1 MALTSGTKLGPYE
14 IQAPLGAGGMGEV
27 YRARDTRLDRTVA
40 VKVLPTH
47 LSDNPE
53 ARQRFER
60 EARAISSLNHPNI
73 CILHDVGYQDGVDY
87 LVMEYLEGETLADR
101 LMKGPLPLDQAL
113 KCGVG
118 ICEGLEKAH
127 GSGVIHRDLKPGNIM
142 LTKSG
147 VKLMDFGLAKL
158 IPAVNPH
165 SPGLAET
172 LPSLAGG
179 HPLTAKGFLVGTFQ
193 YISPEQV
200 EGKEADARSDIFA
213 LGAVL
218 YEMATGKRAFEGKT
232 TASVIAAVL
241 ERDPAPISK
250 GQPMSPPA
258 LDHLVGSCLAKNPE
272 NRWQTVHDIRL
283 ELQWIAQDGA
293 KTGAAAGR
301 SASSSTHWLAWLL
314 AFVMALAV
322 VFLVVWNMEHIGPR
336 DGPLRASLL
345 PPAKSSFAPYN
356 FTLSPDGRRLAF
368 VAVADDGSTALWVRS
383 LASGATQQFS
393 NTADA
398 RFPFWSPDGRWV
410 AFFAEGKLKK
420 LEGDTGSVQTIC
432 DARSGWGGDWNRD
445 DVLIFAGDVAG
456 PLSRVPAAGGVPVPV
471 TKLIHEASS
480 EGHRWP
486 SFLPD
491 GKHFLYQVDW
501 VGAAGTYIGSL
512 DGGESKLLSHD
523 LAGDVHFV
531 AGYLVFV
538 RNGSLMAQPFDPQ
551 LLQFKADPIPIV
563 PQDVEAEK
571 AFSHG
576 NFSVSRSGSLIYL
589 SRTAAL
595 SQFEWFDRTGKELG
609 AIGVSGAYEPRI
621 SPDSRYV
628 AYSADPAGD
637 GRHSVWAYDLVRKTA
652 TQLTDGD
659 RDGFPVWSTDGKR
672 FVYGGNR
679 GDGFGIYMRA
689 TDGSG
694 QDQVLVKGIFLPPT
708 DWSRDGRNVLY
719 MSIARGRPTI
729 YSYLVGR
736 TAPPTEVAKGAEAQ
750 FSPDGHWI
758 ANVGFPD
765 NVFVQPFPV
774 AGGGRT
780 QISSYGGAQPKWRP
794 DGKELFYIAPDKKL
808 MAVSVQMGKTF
819 VAGTPHALFQTR
831 ITATRYVYFQ
841 YDVAPDGQR
850 FLINSLRPENTSPP
864 LTLVLNWT
872 AELEKK

>member
-218 YEMATGKRAFEGKT
+218 YEMATGRRAFEGKT

-576 NFSVSRSGSLIYL
+576 NLALLQFGHVVGQTRDADNDSGGELEQIQFLLGHASVQTTERYLGCKQNLGSPVNDRFKLRTEVQQREPNFGSAAVKGATPVETTSREGIQCRHGGHEDERPVEPNSPSPPERADLVEVRKGHRPHSLRRCSEPGASRSDSGSKANGQRDPEVVG
-589 SRTAAL
+589 SVGPGT
-595 SQFEWFDRTGKELG
+595 
-609 AIGVSGAYEPRI
+609 
-621 SPDSRYV
+621 SPD
-628 AYSADPAGD
+628 
-637 GRHSVWAYDLVRKTA
+637 
-652 TQLTDGD
+652 
-659 RDGFPVWSTDGKR
+659 
-672 FVYGGNR
+672 
-679 GDGFGIYMRA
+679 
-689 TDGSG
+689 
-694 QDQVLVKGIFLPPT
+694 PT
-708 DWSRDGRNVLY
+708 
-719 MSIARGRPTI
+719 P
-729 YSYLVGR
+729 
-736 TAPPTEVAKGAEAQ
+736 
-750 FSPDGHWI
+750 
-758 ANVGFPD
+758 
-765 NVFVQPFPV
+765 
-774 AGGGRT
+774 
-780 QISSYGGAQPKWRP
+780 
-794 DGKELFYIAPDKKL
+794 
-808 MAVSVQMGKTF
+808 
-819 VAGTPHALFQTR
+819 
-831 ITATRYVYFQ
+831 
-841 YDVAPDGQR
+841 
-850 FLINSLRPENTSPP
+850 
-864 LTLVLNWT
+864 
-872 AELEKK
+872 